1 MYIHYKREQEVSMNH
16 VVLLTHGEFS
26 KGIAQSCEF
35 ILGNVPDLKALSITM
50 ETSME
55 QAADMLR
62 EAVESFGNQKVI
74 VVTDMAAGSTTQA
87 ALRIIPEYEN
97 VYLLTGLN
105 LGLLIGLLM
114 TDLTDQKEE
123 NIKLLKG
130 IAAQAKD
137 TILFLN
143 DMDEQ
148 KFPDQDGEL

>member
-1 MYIHYKREQEVSMNH
+1 MNH

-35 ILGNVPDLKALSITM
+35 ILGNVSDLKALSITM

-123 NIKLLKG
+123 NIKLLKS

>member
-1 MYIHYKREQEVSMNH
+1 MNH

-74 VVTDMAAGSTTQA
+74 VVTDMAAGNTTQA

-123 NIKLLKG
+123 NIKLLKS

>member
-1 MYIHYKREQEVSMNH
+1 MNH

-35 ILGNVPDLKALSITM
+35 ILGDVPDLKALSITM

-74 VVTDMAAGSTTQA
+74 VVTDMAAESTTQA

-123 NIKLLKG
+123 NIKLLKS

>member
-1 MYIHYKREQEVSMNH
+1 MNH

-105 LGLLIGLLM
+105 LGLLIGLLI

-123 NIKLLKG
+123 NIKLLKS

>member
-62 EAVESFGNQKVI
+62 EAVESFGNQ
-74 VVTDMAAGSTTQA
+74 
-87 ALRIIPEYEN
+87 
-97 VYLLTGLN
+97 
-105 LGLLIGLLM
+105 
-114 TDLTDQKEE
+114 
-123 NIKLLKG
+123 
-130 IAAQAKD
+130 
-137 TILFLN
+137 
-143 DMDEQ
+143 
-148 KFPDQDGEL
+148 

>member
-1 MYIHYKREQEVSMNH
+1 MNH

-35 ILGNVPDLKALSITM
+35 ILGDVPDLKALSITM

-123 NIKLLKG
+123 NIKLLKS

>member
-1 MYIHYKREQEVSMNH
+1 MNH

-50 ETSME
+50 EMSME

-123 NIKLLKG
+123 NIKLLKS

>member
-1 MYIHYKREQEVSMNH
+1 MNH

-114 TDLTDQKEE
+114 TDFTHQKEE
-123 NIKLLKG
+123 NIKLLKS

>member
-1 MYIHYKREQEVSMNH
+1 MNH

-123 NIKLLKG
+123 NIKLLKS

-148 KFPDQDGEL
+148 KFPDQDREL

>member
-1 MYIHYKREQEVSMNH
+1 MNH

-35 ILGNVPDLKALSITM
+35 VLGNVPDLKALSITM

-123 NIKLLKG
+123 NIKLLKS

-148 KFPDQDGEL
+148 KFPDQDGVL

>member
-1 MYIHYKREQEVSMNH
+1 MNH

-35 ILGNVPDLKALSITM
+35 VLGNVPDLKALSITM

-62 EAVESFGNQKVI
+62 EAVELFGNQQVI

-87 ALRIIPEYEN
+87 TLRIISEYEN

-123 NIKLLKG
+123 NIKLLKS

>member
-1 MYIHYKREQEVSMNH
+1 MNH

-123 NIKLLKG
+123 KIKLLKS

>member
-1 MYIHYKREQEVSMNH
+1 MNH

-97 VYLLTGLN
+97 VHLLTGLN

-123 NIKLLKG
+123 NIKLLKS

>member
-1 MYIHYKREQEVSMNH
+1 MNH

-50 ETSME
+50 ETSIE

-123 NIKLLKG
+123 NVKLLKS

>member
-1 MYIHYKREQEVSMNH
+1 M
-16 VVLLTHGEFS
+16 
-26 KGIAQSCEF
+26 
-35 ILGNVPDLKALSITM
+35 
-50 ETSME
+50 
-55 QAADMLR
+55 
-62 EAVESFGNQKVI
+62 I

-87 ALRIIPEYEN
+87 ALRIISEYEN

-123 NIKLLKG
+123 NIKLLKS

>member
-1 MYIHYKREQEVSMNH
+1 MNH

-26 KGIAQSCEF
+26 KGIAQSFEF

-123 NIKLLKG
+123 NIKLLKS

>member
-1 MYIHYKREQEVSMNH
+1 MNH

-123 NIKLLKG
+123 NIKLLKSN
-130 IAAQAKD
+130 AAQAKE

>member
-1 MYIHYKREQEVSMNH
+1 MNH

-87 ALRIIPEYEN
+87 ALRIFPEYEN

-123 NIKLLKG
+123 NIKLLKS

>member
-1 MYIHYKREQEVSMNH
+1 MNH

-114 TDLTDQKEE
+114 TDVSYRITCNNGNQRTLI
-123 NIKLLKG
+123 N
-130 IAAQAKD
+130 
-137 TILFLN
+137 
-143 DMDEQ
+143 
-148 KFPDQDGEL
+148 P

>member
-1 MYIHYKREQEVSMNH
+1 MNH

-35 ILGNVPDLKALSITM
+35 ILGNVPDLKALGITM

-123 NIKLLKG
+123 NVKLLKS

>member
-1 MYIHYKREQEVSMNH
+1 MNH

-62 EAVESFGNQKVI
+62 EAVELFGNQKVI

>member
-1 MYIHYKREQEVSMNH
+1 MNH

-35 ILGNVPDLKALSITM
+35 ILGNVTDLKALSITM

-123 NIKLLKG
+123 NVKLLKS

>member
-1 MYIHYKREQEVSMNH
+1 MNH

-123 NIKLLKG
+123 NVKLLKS

>member
-1 MYIHYKREQEVSMNH
+1 MNH

-74 VVTDMAAGSTTQA
+74 VAAGSTTQA

-123 NIKLLKG
+123 NIKLLKS

-148 KFPDQDGEL
+148 KFPDQDREL

>member
-1 MYIHYKREQEVSMNH
+1 MNH

-123 NIKLLKG
+123 NIKLLKS

-148 KFPDQDGEL
+148 KLPDQDGEL

>member
-1 MYIHYKREQEVSMNH
+1 MNH

-123 NIKLLKG
+123 NIKLLKS

-148 KFPDQDGEL
+148 KFPDQENFRRDGNDKGIASG

>member
-1 MYIHYKREQEVSMNH
+1 MNH

-62 EAVESFGNQKVI
+62 EAVELFGNQQVI

-123 NIKLLKG
+123 NIKLLKS

>member
-1 MYIHYKREQEVSMNH
+1 MNH

-74 VVTDMAAGSTTQA
+74 VVMDMAAGSTTQA

-123 NIKLLKG
+123 NIKLLKS

>member
-1 MYIHYKREQEVSMNH
+1 MNH

-35 ILGNVPDLKALSITM
+35 VLGNVPDLKALSITM

-62 EAVESFGNQKVI
+62 EAVELFGNQQVI

-123 NIKLLKG
+123 NIKLLKS

>member
-1 MYIHYKREQEVSMNH
+1 MNH

-55 QAADMLR
+55 Q
-62 EAVESFGNQKVI
+62 AVESFGNQKVI

-123 NIKLLKG
+123 NIKLLKS

>member
-1 MYIHYKREQEVSMNH
+1 MNH

-62 EAVESFGNQKVI
+62 EAVELFGNQQVI

-123 NIKLLKG
+123 NVKLLKS

>member
-1 MYIHYKREQEVSMNH
+1 MNH

-62 EAVESFGNQKVI
+62 EAVESFGNQQVI

-123 NIKLLKG
+123 NIKLLKS

-148 KFPDQDGEL
+148 KLPDQDGEL

>member
-1 MYIHYKREQEVSMNH
+1 MNH

-74 VVTDMAAGSTTQA
+74 VVTDMAARSTTQA

-123 NIKLLKG
+123 NIKLLKS

>member
-1 MYIHYKREQEVSMNH
+1 MNH

-35 ILGNVPDLKALSITM
+35 VLGNVPDLKALSITM

-62 EAVESFGNQKVI
+62 EAVELFGNQQVI

-87 ALRIIPEYEN
+87 ALRIISEYEN

-123 NIKLLKG
+123 NIKLLKS

-148 KFPDQDGEL
+148 KFTDQDGEL

>member
-1 MYIHYKREQEVSMNH
+1 MNH

-87 ALRIIPEYEN
+87 ALRIIPEYEK

-123 NIKLLKG
+123 NIKLLKS

>member
-1 MYIHYKREQEVSMNH
+1 MNH
-16 VVLLTHGEFS
+16 VFLLTHGEFS

-123 NIKLLKG
+123 NIKLLKS

>member
-1 MYIHYKREQEVSMNH
+1 MNH

-97 VYLLTGLN
+97 VHLLTGLN

-123 NIKLLKG
+123 NIKLLKS

-143 DMDEQ
+143 NMDEQ

>member
-1 MYIHYKREQEVSMNH
+1 MNH

-123 NIKLLKG
+123 NIKLLKS

>member
-1 MYIHYKREQEVSMNH
+1 MNH

-26 KGIAQSCEF
+26 NGIAQSCEF

-123 NIKLLKG
+123 NIKLLKS

>member
-1 MYIHYKREQEVSMNH
+1 MNH

-35 ILGNVPDLKALSITM
+35 IVGNVPDLKALSITM

-123 NIKLLKG
+123 NIKLLKS